1 MSTGKIIKAVAGGGV
16 PRGIGGIVKRPLVD
30 ARAEARRVLAE
41 AEARASAILEE
52 AEASAAG
59 LRQTAYVEGYE
70 SALLELNEHLLGARE
85 LRDTALLEVE
95 RDILKLAV
103 KIAEK
108 IIGRE
113 LERDDA
119 ALADIIATALRN
131 ARLQETLVIR
141 VNPADLPAIKSH
153 HARLDPTGRARFL
166 DVIPDPRVAR
176 SGCVIEGASGTV
188 NAQLATQLSVLER
201 ALLTRVP
208 AVATKEPGK
217 ETVQEIATPAAKD
230 PARRRRVKRGD
241 DNPSQDL
248 PAPSARRRVTNA
260 D

>member
-1 MSTGKIIKAVAGGGV
+1 MSTGKIIKAAAGGSV
-16 PRGIGGIVKRPLVD
+16 PRGMRGIVKRPLVD
-30 ARAEARRVLAE
+30 ARAEARRILAE
-41 AEARASAILEE
+41 AEERAAAIQEE

-59 LRQTAYVEGYE
+59 LREAAYVEGHE
-70 SALLELNEHLLGARE
+70 AALLELNEHLLGARE
-85 LRDTALLEVE
+85 LRDTALSEVE
-95 RDILKLAV
+95 RDVLKLSV

-119 ALADIIATALRN
+119 ALADIVAAALRN

-153 HARLDPTGRARFL
+153 RARLDPAGRARFL

-208 AVATKEPGK
+208 AAAAKDSAQ
-217 ETVQEIATPAAKD
+217 ETMREIATPAAKN
-230 PARRRRVKRGD
+230 PARRRRTRRGD
-241 DNPSQDL
+241 DEPAQDL
-248 PAPSARRRVTNA
+248 LTPPTGE
-260 D
+260 